1 MKPHPILKWTAV
13 GIGGLLAVIVVALAF
28 ADWNALRPTIARMI
42 TARTGRPASIGHLD
56 VHLWSMTPSV
66 DVEHLSI
73 GNPDWADRKQLFTVD
88 QLVIEVS
95 LAHLLEGHLLLPRV
109 ELHQPVV
116 NLERDAN
123 GRASWDMKSSSSS
136 GSGAHLPAVR
146 LFVIDNGKVH
156 MVDQIRKLSFDGS
169 VTAGGSGAKGVSG
182 RPASAPGAGFSLAC
196 SGSLNARPFSLKI
209 SGGELLDVD
218 PDKPYDFTAQVS
230 AGDLNL
236 KAQGTFPRPFDLAEY
251 HGKFTISGN
260 DLADAYYLTN
270 LALPNTAPYQI
281 SGALDHVGTR
291 FTVKGLKG
299 RVGNSDLEA
308 DLSVL
313 TGGERPKLIAHLTA
327 TSLDMADLAPTLG
340 KNAPTAQSQ
349 GAGSLGAA
357 AVPQIANAT
366 SPSTSPSEDS
376 AAPASAPPMTADAG
390 EAPPSPNSSSAPPR
404 PSLPKL
410 LLPDAD
416 LQVNRVRGM
425 DADVTF
431 DAASV
436 TATKAPLKQVK
447 FHLTLQNG
455 VLRFDPLSFGMDQG
469 QFSGTVVIDASGPV
483 PESTIDMGL
492 QNVNLAEFK
501 SAGSAQ
507 APLDGLLEGRVQ
519 LRGAGTS
526 VHKFASDA
534 DGIVSLAIP
543 HGDIRSVFAELTGVN
558 VARGLGLLITGDQSR
573 TELRC
578 GVADFQARDGHLDSQ
593 TVVLDTT
600 NVLITG
606 SGYIDLRTEKMDL
619 SLKGDPKK
627 LRFVRLRTPISLGG
641 TLSKP
646 SFGVKPEQAVVQAGA
661 ATALGTLLTPLAA
674 ALAFIDPG
682 LAKNANCA
690 TLLAQAKATPPDTAQ
705 R

>member
-13 GIGGLLAVIVVALAF
+13 GIGGLLAVIVIALAF
-28 ADWNALRPTIARMI
+28 ADWNALRPTIARII
-42 TARTGRPASIGHLD
+42 TAKTGRPASIGHLD

-66 DVEHLSI
+66 DVENLSI
-73 GNPDWADRKQLFTVD
+73 GNPDWADRKQLFTAD
-88 QLVIEVS
+88 KLVIEVS

-116 NLERDAN
+116 NLERDAK
-123 GRASWDMKSSSSS
+123 GRATWDMKSSSSS

-156 MVDQIRKLSFDGS
+156 VVDQIRKLSFDGA
-169 VTAGGSGAKGVSG
+169 VTAGGSGEKGSSG
-182 RPASAPGAGFSLAC
+182 STPGAGFSLAC
-196 SGSLNARPFSLKI
+196 SGSLNARPFSFKLT
-209 SGGELLDVD
+209 GGELLDVD

-308 DLSVL
+308 DVTVL
-313 TGGERPKLIAHLTA
+313 TGGERPKLLAHLTA

-340 KNAPTAQSQ
+340 HNAPTAQSQ
-349 GAGSLGAA
+349 GAGSLHAA
-357 AVPQIANAT
+357 AVPQTANAT
-366 SPSTSPSEDS
+366 PAPASPSEES
-376 AAPASAPPMTADAG
+376 AAPAGSPSA
-390 EAPPSPNSSSAPPR
+390 
-404 PSLPKL
+404 PSLPTL

-447 FHLTLQNG
+447 FHLTLQDG
-455 VLRFDPLSFGMDQG
+455 VLRFDPLSFAMDQG
-469 QFSGTVVIDASGPV
+469 QFSGTVVIDASGPI

-492 QNVNLAEFK
+492 QNVNLGEFK
-501 SAGSAQ
+501 SAGSAE
-507 APLDGLLEGRVQ
+507 APLDGMLEGRVQ
-519 LRGAGTS
+519 LHGAGTS

-534 DGIVSLAIP
+534 DGIVSFAIP

-558 VARGLGLLITGDQSR
+558 VARGLGLLLTGDQSR

-578 GVADFQARDGHLDSQ
+578 GVADFQAHDGHLNSQ
-593 TVVLDTT
+593 TVVMDTT

-606 SGYIDLRTEKMDL
+606 TGNIDLHTEKMDL

-627 LRFVRLRTPISLGG
+627 LRLVRLRTPIALGG

-646 SFGVKPEQAVVQAGA
+646 SFGVKPEQAVAQAGA